1 MFGLPFREVWCLDFE
16 YISKSGHRPTPVCLV
31 ARELVSNRLLRLWQ
45 DELTSSPPFRT
56 DNRAVFV
63 AYSAPAELS
72 CFLALGWPLPE
83 RILDL
88 LVEFRAKTNGV
99 TLTTKRDLLG
109 ALAHHGI
116 AGITSEEKTSMRDLV
131 LRGGPWSETER
142 RSILDYCQTDVDVLA
157 PLLERLLVNLRATPQ
172 GLGQALLRGR
182 YTAAVARME
191 HAGIPID
198 FAKLAE
204 LRTRWDEIKL
214 GLIEDVDRQYGV
226 FEDATFKAGL
236 FASWLANEGME
247 WPLTSTGRLRLD
259 EDTFRDMAKTY
270 PRIAPLKELRASL
283 SQLRLERVAVGPDG
297 RNRVSLFPF
306 TARTGRNAPPS
317 TEFIF
322 GPAVWLRGLI
332 KPAEGRAVAYIDWS
346 SQEVAVAAV
355 LSGDRALMTAI
366 ESGDPYIAFAKRAGL
381 APPDAT
387 KRTHKDVRDMCKVAV
402 LGTNYGM
409 GVQALA
415 QQTGLSALDAKDVLR
430 RLVKAYPVFWEWAEH
445 QIDAGFLTKQLVTEF
460 GWPIHVGENSKP
472 TSLRNYKVQAN
483 GAEMLRLACC
493 LTTEAGVQV
502 DAPVHDA
509 LLIEDRTED
518 IEGTVD
524 TARKAMAEASR
535 AVLHGFEVETD
546 VVIVRYPDRYMDARG
561 ADMWARISKLLNGCA
576 GRYGSAR

>member
-1 MFGLPFREVWCLDFE
+1 MLDLPFQEVWCLDFE
-16 YISKSGHRPTPVCLV
+16 YISKPGHRPIPVCLV
-31 ARELVSNRLLRLWQ
+31 ARDLVSNKLLRLWQ
-45 DELTSSPPFRT
+45 DELTPSPPFRT
-56 DNRAVFV
+56 DDRALFV

-83 RILDL
+83 RMLDL
-88 LVEFRAKTNGV
+88 LVEFRAKTNGM
-99 TLTTKRDLLG
+99 TLATKRDLLG
-109 ALAHHGI
+109 ALAYHGI

-131 LRGGPWSETER
+131 LRGGPWSESER
-142 RSILDYCQTDVDVLA
+142 RSIIAYCQTDVDVLA
-157 PLLERLLVNLRATPQ
+157 PLLERMLVHLRATQQ

-191 HAGIPID
+191 HAGVPID
-198 FAKLAE
+198 IRKLAE
-204 LRTRWDEIKL
+204 LRTGWDGIKL

-381 APPDAT
+381 APSDAT
-387 KRTHKDVRDMCKVAV
+387 KHTHKDVRDMCKVAV

-415 QQTGLSALDAKDVLR
+415 QQTGLSPLDAKDVLR

-445 QIDAGFLTKQLVTEF
+445 QIDAGFLTRQLVTEF
-460 GWPIHVGENSKP
+460 GWPIHVGESAKP

-493 LTTEAGVQV
+493 LSTEAGVQV

-518 IEGTVD
+518 IDGTVD
-524 TARKAMAEASR
+524 VTRKAMAEASR
-535 AVLHGFEVETD
+535 AVLRGFEVETD
-546 VVIVRYPDRYMDARG
+546 VAIVRYPDRYMDARG
-561 ADMWARISKLLNGCA
+561 ADMWARISKLLNGSA
-576 GRYGSAR
+576 G

>member
-16 YISKSGHRPTPVCLV
+16 YISKAGHRPIPVCLV
-31 ARELVSNRLLRLWQ
+31 ARELGSNRLLRLWQ

-56 DNRAVFV
+56 DDQAVFV

-72 CFLALGWPLPE
+72 CFLALGWPLPQ
-83 RILDL
+83 RIIDL
-88 LVEFRAKTNGV
+88 LVEFRAKTNGIS
-99 TLTTKRDLLG
+99 LTTKRDLLG
-109 ALAHHGI
+109 ALAYHGI
-116 AGITSEEKTSMRDLV
+116 PGITSEEKTSMRDLV

-142 RSILDYCQTDVDVLA
+142 RNILEYCQTDVDVLA
-157 PLLERLLVNLRATPQ
+157 PLLERLLANLRANPQ

-191 HAGIPID
+191 QAGIPID
-198 FAKLAE
+198 VGTLEKLRA
-204 LRTRWDEIKL
+204 RWDEIKL

-332 KPAEGRAVAYIDWS
+332 KPTEGRALAYIDWS

-381 APPDAT
+381 APSDAT
-387 KRTHKDVRDMCKVAV
+387 KHTHKDVRDMCKVAV

-415 QQTGLSALDAKDVLR
+415 QQTGLSPLDAKDVLR

-460 GWPIHVGENSKP
+460 GWPIHVGESAKP

-493 LTTEAGVQV
+493 LSTEAGVQV

-518 IEGTVD
+518 IDGTVD
-524 TARKAMAEASR
+524 VTRKAMAEASR
-535 AVLHGFEVETD
+535 AVLRGFEVETD
-546 VVIVRYPDRYMDARG
+546 VAIVRYPDRYMDARG
-561 ADMWARISKLLNGCA
+561 ADMWARISKLLNGSA
-576 GRYGSAR
+576 G